1 MQVHTRVNKLLASEI
16 LANLNELL
24 QQKHLNYKQIKHQ
37 FSLKTQSDPVK
48 ILKMLPAT
56 EWLKPKWSS
65 RFQKAVRSFPGKPE
79 VIL

>member
-37 FSLKTQSDPVK
+37 FSLK
-48 ILKMLPAT
+48 MLPAT
-56 EWLKPKWSS
+56 E
-65 RFQKAVRSFPGKPE
+65 
-79 VIL
+79 